1 MAGVFRPRR
10 FCLDSSSDG
19 AETMISETP
28 WGPLPGWIIYTLTV
42 ILGSCV
48 GSFANVL
55 IYRLPREESL
65 VRPPSRCPACG
76 RRIRPWENIP
86 VLSWIL
92 LGGRCRG
99 CHSRI
104 SWLYPAVELGSAGL
118 AVLAVSA
125 WGFTYAGFAYGMLF
139 IALLALIIIDL
150 EHWLLP
156 FAITVPI
163 AIIGLIGSIA
173 FAMRPLADSLL
184 GMAVGFAIF
193 MLMMIGGKALFKR
206 EAMGGGDV
214 VFGIMAGVY
223 LGWKLTIFMI
233 FAASLLGTLAALP
246 LALTGRKI
254 SGRSLPFGPFLAVA
268 MIISLYFGDTVI
280 RWYIGLIG
288 G

>member
-1 MAGVFRPRR
+1 
-10 FCLDSSSDG
+10 
-19 AETMISETP
+19 MIETP
-28 WGPLPGWIIYTLTV
+28 WGPLPVWIIYTLTV
-42 ILGSCV
+42 ILGASL

-55 IYRLPREESL
+55 IYRLPREESII
-65 VRPPSRCPACG
+65 RPPSRCPQCG
-76 RRIRPWENIP
+76 RRIQPWENIP

-104 SWLYPAVELGSAGL
+104 SWRYPAVELGSAVL
-118 AVLAVSA
+118 AVLSISA

-156 FAITVPI
+156 FAITIPV
-163 AIIGLIGSIA
+163 AIIGFIGSLA
-173 FAMRPLADSLL
+173 FGMIPLADCLL
-184 GMAVGFAIF
+184 GMAVGLAIF
-193 MLMMIGGKALFKR
+193 MIMMVGGKALFKR

-214 VFGIMAGVY
+214 VFGIMAGAY

-233 FAASLLGTLAALP
+233 FAASFLGTLAALP
-246 LALTGRKI
+246 LAIAGRKI

-268 MIISLYFGDTVI
+268 LVISLFFGDEIVG
-280 RWYIGLIG
+280 WYIRLIG